1 MKAYEQWKDDRAVQL
16 DDRLSWC
23 IRTSL
28 PYYGRLQFR
37 YLARHGAGD
46 LGLRVIPG
54 QRPTHCPSSYGPH
67 IYSRVRISRGG
78 IAALLRHQT
87 VDSAKLSHAESY
99 DAPTATA
106 TVATVAVTGRWSR
119 GGPPP
124 SGEHAQPVGRG
135 WAECAGK
142 GARHLPYQDNVSPEH
157 THTQQQGTLWL
168 PV

>member
-1 MKAYEQWKDDRAVQL
+1 MEGRQL
-16 DDRLSWC
+16 PSWTTGC
-23 IRTSL
+23 HGVRTSL
-28 PYYGRLQFR
+28 PYFTAVPVPGAPWRWRLGIASDSGTETDPLSLVSWAAYIFPR
-37 YLARHGAGD
+37 KDFTR
-46 LGLRVIPG
+46 R
-54 QRPTHCPSSYGPH
+54 
-67 IYSRVRISRGG
+67 

-157 THTQQQGTLWL
+157 THTQQRPYGYRFSVWFTTSIHS
-168 PV
+168 

>member
-1 MKAYEQWKDDRAVQL
+1 MEGRQLPSWTTGCRGVYGRA
-16 DDRLSWC
+16 
-23 IRTSL
+23 SL
-28 PYYGRLQFR
+28 PYFTAVPVPG
-37 YLARHGAGD
+37 AGAGD